1 MPQNMRLLSDRQLME
16 EIYIKLNNIHIDIE
30 KLNYKFLR
38 MEEKLQRMEGEKS
51 NVVVYGG
58 MCENERKELQRLRN
72 EVARRDLETWY
83 ENELRGI

>member
-1 MPQNMRLLSDRQLME
+1 MRFLSDRQLME

-30 KLNYKFLR
+30 KLNYKYLR
-38 MEEKLQRMEGEKS
+38 LEEKLQRMEGEKS

-72 EVARRDLETWY
+72 EVARRDLEAWY
-83 ENELRGI
+83 ANELRGI